1 MAIHGSGATGV
12 IRVLR
17 EQLEL
22 LKGEVDQVIAK
33 LDGGLEIIGLEEI
46 NNSKQAKIAV
56 VKPIHLARAKPSKK
70 LPFVDQGPKPLDQTQ
85 LELNR

>member
-1 MAIHGSGATGV
+1 MAVHGSGATGV

-17 EQLEL
+17 KQLEL

-56 VKPIHLARAKPSKK
+56 AKPIHLARAKPSKK
-70 LPFVDQGPKPLDQTQ
+70 LLLVDQGPKLLD
-85 LELNR
+85 